1 MAFLE
6 RKIGAWINPVS
17 SEADR
22 PARTAEEMK
31 AVFDS
36 NSNQLKD
43 AVNGLID
50 DLHSPAAAG
59 QIGSAAIERIGG
71 STVFEQLLSLRDYAE
86 SMGID
91 NGALVSVN
99 GHIGKNIT
107 LTAADLNAAKAPVSF
122 AVVLAAEG
130 WAGSGPYTQSAAAI
144 GVAAD
149 SIVDVS
155 PAAESFLQYCECAVR
170 AIGQEA
176 DALLFAA
183 EAVPGSDLFANVR
196 ITD

>member
-6 RKIGAWINPVS
+6 RKIGAWSNPVS

-59 QIGSAAIERIGG
+59 RIGSAGIERIGG

-91 NGALVSVN
+91 NGTLVSVN

-107 LTAADLNAAKAPVSF
+107 LTAADLGAAKAPVSF
-122 AVVLAAEG
+122 AVALAAEG
-130 WAGSGPYTQSAAAI
+130 WAGSGPFTQSAEAI

-149 SIVDVS
+149 SVVDVS
-155 PAAESFLQYCECAVR
+155 PAAESFLQYCECTVR

-183 EAVPGSDLFANVR
+183 ETVPESDLFANVR